1 MTTDNINDVKAYTKR
16 KLPRNF
22 LVRGLYSQ
30 NGPNMK
36 EKNRKINKLVKTSV
50 YDEMLCKNM

>member
-1 MTTDNINDVKAYTKR
+1 MTTDDINDVKAYTKR
-16 KLPRNF
+16 KLPRNI

-36 EKNRKINKLVKTSV
+36 EKNRKINKLLKTSV
-50 YDEMLCKNM
+50 YDEMLCNNM